1 MCLHFYSNSSNS
13 NMIDNNKIIKLMI
26 HKLLRNYIYTNKI
39 EYINISIGSI
49 QCSQHYYIITTILIK
64 QIEV

>member
-13 NMIDNNKIIKLMI
+13 NNIDNNKTIKLMI
-26 HKLLRNYIYTNKI
+26 HKLLRNYIYKQNRI
-39 EYINISIGSI
+39 YISIGSI
-49 QCSQHYYIITTILIK
+49 QCSQHYYTTILIK